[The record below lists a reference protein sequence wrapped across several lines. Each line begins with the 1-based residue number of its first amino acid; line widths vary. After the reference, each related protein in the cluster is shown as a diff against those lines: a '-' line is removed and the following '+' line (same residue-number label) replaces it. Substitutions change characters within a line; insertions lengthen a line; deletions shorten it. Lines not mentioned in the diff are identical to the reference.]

1 MKNINEI
8 GILACGTRMKRLYDH
23 LTFDGKTIYQS
34 CGLDFEPKWFTI
46 IFALIQEKERSVTD
60 LSNVLGLSHPT
71 IIQSLKELEKKN
83 WVVSRKS
90 ETDGRIRLV
99 SLSKEA
105 KEKVPELENVWAQM
119 RQAFEVVNNE
129 GQINFWEGFLEFES
143 AFTKKSFADRV
154 TEIMGQQQRNKTS
167 KIPANHP
174 GEWFK
179 RKFDFEHLS
188 VTPEGLMERLRYTPL
203 RLKNLIESLS
213 PAQRTKLFTGKWSV
227 QENIGHL
234 NDLEPLWFG
243 RIQDI
248 ANAVEIMRPA
258 DLTNK
263 KSHEAKHNEMP
274 LDKLI
279 SEFTVNRNKL
289 IQLCEKNYDR
299 LVNSSSLHPRL
310 LIPMRIIDLLY
321 FVAEHD
327 DHHIASIRYLTFKM

>member
-23 LTFDGKTIYQS
+23 LTSDGKSIYRS

-46 IFALIQEKERSVTD
+46 IYALIEEKERSVTD

-71 IIQSLKELEKKN
+71 IIQSLKELEKKK

-90 ETDGRIRLV
+90 ETDGRIRLA
-99 SLSKEA
+99 SLSKKA
-105 KEKVPELENVWAQM
+105 IGKIPELKNVWNQM
-119 RQAFEVVNNE
+119 RRVFEVVNNE
-129 GQINFWEGFLEFES
+129 GQINFWEGFLEFER
-143 AFTKKSFADRV
+143 AFTKKSFEHRV
-154 TEIMGQQQRNKTS
+154 TEIIGQQKRNKSTL
-167 KIPANHP
+167 PAKHP

-179 RKFDFEHLS
+179 RKFDFKHLS
-188 VTPEGLMERLRYTPL
+188 VTPEGLMERLRCTPL
-203 RLKNLIESLS
+203 RLRSLTEGLS
-213 PAQRTKLFTGKWSV
+213 PAQRKILFQGKWSV

-243 RIQDI
+243 RVQDI
-248 ANAVEIMRPA
+248 INVVEIMRPA

-263 KSHEAKHNEMP
+263 KSHEAGHNEVS
-274 LDKLI
+274 LENLL

-289 IQLCEKNYDR
+289 VQLCEENYDK
-299 LVNSSSLHPRL
+299 LVSSSSLHPRL
-310 LIPMRIIDLLY
+310 MIPMRIIDLLY

-327 DHHIASIRYLTFKM
+327 DHHLATIRYLTFKI